1 MTPSEL
7 SALARKLRP
16 TILENLT
23 PSETNY
29 VLAAAHQRRFLAN
42 SVITNQ
48 AQPASHFYLVISGG
62 ARSFFLTQ
70 AGQKLHLHWYPP
82 GDVFGGMALV
92 KRSSVYIAS
101 TEAIADSRV
110 LVWDRKTI
118 RDIAAQ
124 HTELLDNALLIASD
138 YMNLAI
144 ATQVS
149 LTSHTARQRLA
160 LVLLNLASGIGHEV
174 SGGIELK
181 VRNEELASAANITTF
196 TASRIMSEW
205 ERARM
210 VRKSRGKVLIP
221 SPERLLLE
229 DVG

>member
-7 SALARKLRP
+7 VALTRKLRP
-16 TILENLT
+16 TFLEHLS
-23 PSETNY
+23 PSEAND

-42 SVITNQ
+42 SIITNQ
-48 AQPASHFYLVISGG
+48 GHPASHFYLVLSGG

-70 AGQKLHLHWYPP
+70 AGQKVHLHWYPP

-92 KRSSVYIAS
+92 SRPSSYLAS
-101 TEAIADSRV
+101 TEAIANSRV
-110 LVWDRKTI
+110 LVWDRDSI
-118 RDIAAQ
+118 RKLATR
-124 HTELLDNALLIASD
+124 HTKLLDNALSIASD

-149 LTSHTARQRLA
+149 LTSHTAKQRLA
-160 LVLLNLASGIGHEV
+160 LVLVNLASGIGHEV
-174 SGGIELK
+174 SGGIELR
-181 VRNEELASAANITTF
+181 VRNEDLASAANITTF

-210 VRKSRGKVLIP
+210 VRKGRGRVLIP
-221 SPERLLLE
+221 SPERLLLQ

>member
-1 MTPSEL
+1 
-7 SALARKLRP
+7 
-16 TILENLT
+16 
-23 PSETNY
+23 
-29 VLAAAHQRRFLAN
+29 
-42 SVITNQ
+42 
-48 AQPASHFYLVISGG
+48 
-62 ARSFFLTQ
+62 
-70 AGQKLHLHWYPP
+70 
-82 GDVFGGMALV
+82 MALV
-92 KRSSVYIAS
+92 KRSSTYIAS
-101 TEAIADSRV
+101 TETFADSRV
-110 LVWDRKTI
+110 LVWDRNSI
-118 RDIAAQ
+118 RDLAEQ
-124 HTELLDNALLIASD
+124 HPKLFDNALSIASD

-174 SGGIELK
+174 SGGIELR

-210 VRKSRGKVLIP
+210 VRKTRGRVLIP

>member
-7 SALARKLRP
+7 AALIRKLRP
-16 TILENLT
+16 TILENLS
-23 PSETNY
+23 PSELND
-29 VLAAAHQRRFLAN
+29 VLAAAQQRRFLAK

-48 AQPASHFYLVISGG
+48 GHPASHFYLVLSGG
-62 ARSFFLTQ
+62 ARSFFLTE
-70 AGQKLHLHWYPP
+70 AGHKLHLHWYPP
-82 GDVFGGMALV
+82 GDIFGAMALV
-92 KRSSVYIAS
+92 ARPSCYIAS
-101 TEAIADSRV
+101 TEAIANSRV
-110 LVWDRKTI
+110 LVWDRDRI
-118 RDIAAQ
+118 RKLAMQ
-124 HTELLDNALLIASD
+124 HPKLLDNALSIASD

-144 ATQVS
+144 ATHVS

-174 SGGIELK
+174 SGGIELR
-181 VRNEELASAANITTF
+181 VRNEDLASAANITTF

-210 VRKSRGKVLIP
+210 VRKGRGRVLIP
-221 SPERLLLE
+221 SPERLLLQ

>member
-1 MTPSEL
+1 MTLSEL
-7 SALARKLRP
+7 AALVRKLRP
-16 TILENLT
+16 KFLENLA
-23 PSETNY
+23 PSELND

-42 SVITNQ
+42 SVTTNQ
-48 AQPASHFYLVISGG
+48 GQEASHIYLVLAGG

-70 AGQKLHLHWYPP
+70 AGQKLHLHWYPA
-82 GDVFGGMALV
+82 GDVFGAMALV
-92 KRSSVYIAS
+92 KRPSTYIAS
-101 TEAIADSRV
+101 TETFADSRV
-110 LVWDRKTI
+110 LVWE
-118 RDIAAQ
+118 RDIIRNLARR
-124 HTELLDNALLIASD
+124 HPKLLDNALLIASD

-149 LTSHTARQRLA
+149 LSSHTARQRLA
-160 LVLLNLASGIGHEV
+160 LVILNLASGIGHEV

-196 TASRIMSEW
+196 TASRIMSGW

-210 VRKSRGKVLIP
+210 VRKSRGRVFIP
-221 SPERLLLE
+221 SPERLLFE

>member
-7 SALARKLRP
+7 AALVRKLRP
-16 TILENLT
+16 TFLENLA
-23 PSETNY
+23 PSESND
-29 VLAAAHQRRFLAN
+29 VLSAAHQRRFLAN

-48 AQPASHFYLVISGG
+48 GQPASHFYLVLTGG

-70 AGQKLHLHWYPP
+70 AGQKLHLHWYPA
-82 GDVFGGMALV
+82 GDVFGAMALV
-92 KRSSVYIAS
+92 KRSSTYIAS
-101 TEAIADSRV
+101 TETFADSRV
-110 LVWDRKTI
+110 LVWDRNGI
-118 RDIAAQ
+118 RDLAEQ
-124 HTELLDNALLIASD
+124 HPKLLDNALSIASD

-196 TASRIMSEW
+196 TASRIMSDW

-210 VRKSRGKVLIP
+210 VRKSRGRVLIP

>member
-7 SALARKLRP
+7 VALIRKLRP
-16 TILENLT
+16 TFLENLAS
-23 PSETNY
+23 SELKA
-29 VLAAAHQRRFLAN
+29 VLADARQRRFLAN

-48 AQPASHFYLVISGG
+48 DHPASHIYLVLSGG
-62 ARSFFLTQ
+62 ARSFFLSQ
-70 AGQKLHLHWYPP
+70 AGRKLHLHWYPP
-82 GDVFGGMALV
+82 GDVFGAMALV
-92 KRSSVYIAS
+92 KRSSTYIAS
-101 TEAIADSRV
+101 TETFADSRV
-110 LVWDRKTI
+110 LVWDRNGI
-118 RDIAAQ
+118 RDLAEQ
-124 HTELLDNALLIASD
+124 HPKLLDNALSIASD

-210 VRKSRGKVLIP
+210 VRKSRGRVFIP
-221 SPERLLLE
+221 SPERLLFE

>member
-7 SALARKLRP
+7 ATLVRKLRP
-16 TILENLT
+16 TFLENLA
-23 PSETNY
+23 PSESND
-29 VLAAAHQRRFLAN
+29 VLAAAHQRRFLGT
-42 SVITNQ
+42 SVITTQ
-48 AQPASHFYLVISGG
+48 GQPASHFYLVITGG

-82 GDVFGGMALV
+82 GDVFGAMTLV
-92 KRSSVYIAS
+92 KRSSTYIAS
-101 TEAIADSRV
+101 TETFADSRV
-110 LVWDRKTI
+110 LVWE
-118 RDIAAQ
+118 RDIIRNLAGR
-124 HTELLDNALLIASD
+124 HPKLLDNALLIASD

-149 LTSHTARQRLA
+149 LSSHTARQRLA

-210 VRKSRGKVLIP
+210 VRKSRGRVFIP
-221 SPERLLLE
+221 SPERLLFE

>member
-7 SALARKLRP
+7 VASIRKLRP
-16 TILENLT
+16 TFLENLAS
-23 PSETNY
+23 SELNAI
-29 VLAAAHQRRFLAN
+29 LAGAHQRRFLAN

-48 AQPASHFYLVISGG
+48 DHPASHFYLVLSGG
-62 ARSFFLTQ
+62 ARSFLLTQ
-70 AGQKLHLHWYPP
+70 AGQKLPLHWYPP
-82 GDVFGGMALV
+82 GDVFGAMALV
-92 KRSSVYIAS
+92 KRSSTYIAS
-101 TEAIADSRV
+101 TETFVDSRV
-110 LVWDRKTI
+110 LVWERNAI
-118 RDIAAQ
+118 RGLATQ
-124 HTELLDNALLIASD
+124 YPKLLDNALLIASD

-181 VRNEELASAANITTF
+181 VRNEELASAANITAF

-210 VRKSRGKVLIP
+210 VRKTRGRVFIP

>member
-7 SALARKLRP
+7 VALIRKLRP
-16 TILENLT
+16 TFLENLA
-23 PSETNY
+23 PSELNA
-29 VLAAAHQRRFLAN
+29 VLAGAHQRRFLAN

-48 AQPASHFYLVISGG
+48 DHPASHFYLVLSGG

-92 KRSSVYIAS
+92 KRSSRYIAN
-101 TEAIADSRV
+101 TETFADSRV
-110 LVWDRKTI
+110 LVWDRNGI
-118 RDIAAQ
+118 RDLAEQ
-124 HTELLDNALLIASD
+124 HPKLLDNALSIASH

-181 VRNEELASAANITTF
+181 VGNEELASAANITTF
-196 TASRIMSEW
+196 TASRILSEW

-210 VRKSRGKVLIP
+210 VRKSRGRVFLP
-221 SPERLLLE
+221 SPQRLLLE

>member
-7 SALARKLRP
+7 AARVRKLRP
-16 TILENLT
+16 RFLENLA
-23 PSETNY
+23 PSELSD

-42 SVITNQ
+42 SIITHQ
-48 AQPASHFYLVISGG
+48 RQPASHFYLVVTGG

-82 GDVFGGMALV
+82 GDVFGAIALV
-92 KRSSVYIAS
+92 KRPSTYLAS
-101 TEAIADSRV
+101 TETFADSRI
-110 LVWDRKTI
+110 LVWDRNTV
-118 RDIAAQ
+118 RRLGAQ
-124 HTELLDNALLIASD
+124 HPKLLDNALLIVSD

-149 LTSHTARQRLA
+149 LSSHTARQRLA
-160 LVLLNLASGIGHEV
+160 LVLVNLASGIGHEV

-210 VRKSRGKVLIP
+210 VRKSRGRVFIS

>member
-7 SALARKLRP
+7 VALIRKLRP
-16 TILENLT
+16 TLLENLA
-23 PSETNY
+23 PSELNA
-29 VLAAAHQRRFLAN
+29 VVAAAHQRRFLAN

-48 AQPASHFYLVISGG
+48 DHPASHFYLVLSGG
-62 ARSFFLTQ
+62 ARSFVLTQ

-82 GDVFGGMALV
+82 GDVFGAMALV
-92 KRSSVYIAS
+92 KRSSTYIAS
-101 TEAIADSRV
+101 TETFADSRV
-110 LVWDRKTI
+110 LVWDRNGI
-118 RDIAAQ
+118 RDLAEQ
-124 HTELLDNALLIASD
+124 HPKLLDNALSIASD

-144 ATQVS
+144 ATQIS

-205 ERARM
+205 ERTRM
-210 VRKSRGKVLIP
+210 VRKSRGRIFIP
-221 SPERLLLE
+221 SPGRLLLE

>member
-1 MTPSEL
+1 MTPSKL
-7 SALARKLRP
+7 SLLIRQLRP

-29 VLAAAHQRRFLAN
+29 VLAAAQQRRFLAN
-42 SVITNQ
+42 SLITNQ
-48 AQPASHFYLVISGG
+48 GQPASHFYLVISGG

-70 AGQKLHLHWYPP
+70 AGQKLNLHWYPP

-92 KRSSVYIAS
+92 YIAS
-101 TEAIADSRV
+101 TEAIADSRI

-118 RDIAAQ
+118 RDIGAQ
-124 HTELLDNALLIASD
+124 HTKLLDNALLIASD

-160 LVLLNLASGIGHEV
+160 SVLLNLASGIGHEV

-181 VRNEELASAANITTF
+181 VRNEELASTANITTF

-205 ERARM
+205 ERTRM